1 MRWWEKRS
9 HTQSFTPRNTNV
21 LFKKKKKNRLGA
33 CEHMRAVCP
42 TISQLNDN
50 QTRNLDKKELVSFSN

>member
-9 HTQSFTPRNTNV
+9 HTQSFTLRNTNV
-21 LFKKKKKNRLGA
+21 LLKKKIRLGA

-50 QTRNLDKKELVSFSN
+50 QTRKLDKKELVSFSN